1 MEHIAK
7 IDKNL
12 FLGSL
17 FSVNPEILQHYNIT
31 HIFHFGFEIPR
42 PILDT
47 NYFRDSC
54 TPEFFYLEDT
64 PENAEKMLQM
74 SFKVNPK
81 IDKLINA
88 NKNVLVCCVAGKSRS
103 ASIVTLYLHYKYPTL
118 SYEELMDVINKKR
131 SISLNPGFE
140 NAIKN
145 KINNK

>member
-1 MEHIAK
+1 MEHIAQ

-31 HIFHFGFEIPR
+31 HIFHFGFEIPK
-42 PILDT
+42 PILDS
-47 NYFRDSC
+47 NYLQNYCKEEYFN
-54 TPEFFYLEDT
+54 LEDT
-64 PENAEKMLQM
+64 SESVEKMLQM
-74 SFKVNPK
+74 SFEVNPK

-103 ASIVTLYLHYKYPTL
+103 ASIVTLYLHHKYPTL
-118 SYEELMDVINKKR
+118 SYEELMDFINKKR
-131 SISLNPGFE
+131 SISLNPGFG